1 MERKPERDVTKLLA
15 KFRRGD
21 KAAEALL
28 LPLVFDELH
37 HIAGR
42 QMRGE
47 RAGHSLRPTALVNE
61 LYLRLI
67 KQRRV
72 SWQNR
77 AHFYAFAAGLMR
89 EILIDHARKHR
100 AAKRG
105 AGQPD
110 MPLEALPVE
119 PPAPGMACSLDDL
132 IAIDEVL
139 TRLARLDP
147 RQARIVELRFFA
159 GLNSR
164 EIAEALDIA
173 ERTVDREWASAQAWM
188 YTYLRP
194 HAG

>member
-37 HIAGR
+37 RIAGR

-47 RAGHSLRPTALVNE
+47 RGGHSLRPTALVNE

-110 MPLEALPVE
+110 VPLDALPVE
-119 PPAPGMACSLDDL
+119 PPAPGTACSLDDL
-132 IAIDEVL
+132 IAIDETL

-159 GLNSR
+159 GLSSR
-164 EIAEALDIA
+164 EIAEALGIA

-194 HAG
+194 YAG

>member
-1 MERKPERDVTKLLA
+1 MDRKPERDVTRLLA

-37 HIAGR
+37 RIAGR

-47 RAGHSLRPTALVNE
+47 RAGHSLRPTAVVNE

-67 KQRRV
+67 KQRHV

-110 MPLEALPVE
+110 VPLDALPEE
-119 PPAPGMACSLDDL
+119 PPAPGRACSLEDL
-132 IAIDEVL
+132 IAIDETL

-194 HAG
+194 HAE